1 MTSTQTQTRS
11 FGQINNNSN
20 IINAIVMNDLSET
33 RSLVNKDNVNNV
45 LNNNGDTALIIA
57 CKFNRIPIISY
68 LLNSLIA
75 KIDIKNNDNEI
86 TLDLGTMNTR
96 RFVYEYIKK
105 IHSVELDRIC
115 TKLDDRTK
123 EVLGLKDQLAYV
135 QTNYNGLV
143 SHNNIKIKE
152 INNLLDEI
160 SSLKRDYNSIL
171 ERNKELEKLL
181 KIEQD
186 NTERFKRKS
195 DENEAAYLNL
205 KKSRK

>member
-11 FGQINNNSN
+11 FGQINNNSI
-20 IINAIVMNDLSET
+20 IINAIVMNDLTEF
-33 RSLVNKDNVNNV
+33 RSLVNKDNVNNI

-68 LLNSLIA
+68 LLNSSIA
-75 KIDIKNNDNEI
+75 KINIKNNDNEI
-86 TLDLGTMNTR
+86 ALDLGTMNTR

-105 IHSVELDRIC
+105 IHGVELEDVC
-115 TKLDDRTK
+115 KKLDNRTR
-123 EVLGLKDQLAYV
+123 EVQGLKDQLAYV

-143 SHNNIKIKE
+143 SQNNIKIKE

-160 SSLKRDYNSIL
+160 RALKHEYNMIL

-181 KIEQD
+181 KTEQY
-186 NTERFKRKS
+186 NVERFKRKA
-195 DENEAAYLNL
+195 DENEAAYTNL
-205 KKSRK
+205 KKSKK